1 MSGTP
6 SEQQPVSPW
15 SLDQT
20 RAQYVAVAWLRW
32 RVFVNGF
39 RRKGSTADII
49 ALAIAAPIFGL
60 IALAVAGATGYSAYA
75 FTSDFE
81 LNRISWLLWGTFALC
96 QLLNINIGQP
106 GTVFDPTQLIRF
118 PLRSRNYII
127 LRLFFGI
134 LSPANVMVGI
144 LSLAIAI
151 GMTVAEP
158 WLWAYAF
165 VSMAIFAATNAIFTR
180 MVFAWIDRWLA
191 TRRAREI
198 FTALIFTMSLVGQ
211 WVNVRFNP
219 AYNHHHFQHGRIVT
233 QHRFDAL
240 AHAYQ
245 HVKPM
250 VNFLPP
256 GLVGDA
262 MISAAGHRPLWYA
275 AYTLGC
281 GIFGFFFFAVFAMRT
296 RTEFRGEVFSDVA
309 NGVAEPTRVSFVPQ
323 VRAAAGLAKAARLR
337 FRPEATLA
345 PPKSLFS
352 DHGKGT
358 LRLSPVV
365 AAVFGKEL
373 LAIRRNTGVFY
384 ALIAPV
390 VMVFLFAGRLAT
402 RSSSNAIYIFPA
414 SLAYALVGIVPLAFN
429 SFGLEGAGAQFYFL
443 APVRLRD
450 IFVAKN
456 LVNFL
461 LAYAETAAVL
471 AIVTYLTGLPTLNIL
486 VSSLLW
492 AVGTLLLT
500 TTLGNRRSV
509 TSPKKIDPGRTSSKQ
524 ASPASAFLGMGIL
537 LVLAAFG
544 TGVLKLARHFDMLAV
559 LPLAMLV
566 FMLASASIYLSSL
579 RSIGRF
585 TLAHR
590 DELFE
595 ELCKESSSSVRR

>member
-1 MSGTP
+1 MNRTMNDAST
-6 SEQQPVSPW
+6 EHHPVSAIPRW
-15 SLDQT
+15 TISQT
-20 RAQYVAVAWLRW
+20 RAQFAAVAWLRW
-32 RVFVNGF
+32 RIFANSF
-39 RRKGSTADII
+39 RRKGSTADLVAI
-49 ALAIAAPIFGL
+49 LIAAPIFGL
-60 IALAVAGATGYSAYA
+60 IALAVAGVAGYAAYM
-75 FTSDFE
+75 FTSDYE
-81 LNRISWLLWGTFALC
+81 MNRISWLLWGTFLLC

-106 GTVFDPTQLIRF
+106 GTSFDPTHLIRF

-134 LSPANVMVGI
+134 LSPANVMVAI
-144 LSLAIAI
+144 LSLSIAI
-151 GMTVAEP
+151 GITVAEP

-165 VSMAIFAATNAIFTR
+165 VSMAVFAITNAIFTR

-191 TRRAREI
+191 TRRAREV
-198 FTALIFTMSLVGQ
+198 FTALIFTLSLVGQ

-219 AYNHHHFQHGRIVT
+219 AYNHHHAQHGRFLT
-233 QHRFDAL
+233 QHRFDVL
-240 AHAYQ
+240 AHMYRQ
-245 HVKPM
+245 VKPL

-256 GLVGDA
+256 GLTGDA
-262 MISAAGHRPLWYA
+262 MIAAARHHTLWFAGYV
-275 AYTLGC
+275 LGC

-309 NGVAEPTRVSFVPQ
+309 NGVTVP
-323 VRAAAGLAKAARLR
+323 R
-337 FRPEATLA
+337 
-345 PPKSLFS
+345 KSLSVPHASAVTPSQEVAIRSKFS
-352 DHGKGT
+352 DHGQGA

-365 AAVFGKEL
+365 AAVFSKEL

-384 ALIAPV
+384 ALIAPI

-402 RSSSNAIYIFPA
+402 RGSANSLYIFPA

-429 SFGLEGAGAQFYFL
+429 SFGLEGPGAQFYFL

-450 IFVAKN
+450 VFVAKN

-486 VSSLLW
+486 VTSLLW
-492 AVGTLLLT
+492 AAGTLMLT
-500 TTLGNRRSV
+500 TTLGNRRSI
-509 TSPKKIDPGRTSSKQ
+509 TAPKKIDPGRTSSKQ

-544 TGVLKLARHFDMLAV
+544 LGILKLARHFDMLAV
-559 LPLAMLV
+559 MPLAMLV
-566 FMLASASIYLSSL
+566 FMLASASIYLTSL
-579 RSIGRF
+579 RTIGSF

>member
-1 MSGTP
+1 MTGPTSPQNSGSSWTLRQ
-6 SEQQPVSPW
+6 S
-15 SLDQT
+15 
-20 RAQYVAVAWLRW
+20 RAQYTAVAWLRW
-32 RVFVNGF
+32 RVFVNSF
-39 RRKGSTADII
+39 RRKGSTADLI
-49 ALAIAAPIFGL
+49 AILVAAPIFGL
-60 IALAVAGATGYSAYA
+60 IALAVAGVTGYSAYA

-81 LNRISWLLWGTFALC
+81 LNRIAWLLWGTFILC

-118 PLRSRNYII
+118 PLRARNYII

-134 LSPANVMVGI
+134 LSPANVMVAI

-165 VSMAIFAATNAIFTR
+165 VAMAVFAITNAIFTR

-191 TRRAREI
+191 TRRAREVFTAII
-198 FTALIFTMSLVGQ
+198 FTLSLVGQ

-219 AYNHHHFQHGRIVT
+219 AYNHHHVQHGRIIT
-233 QHRFDAL
+233 QQRFNAMS
-240 AHAYQ
+240 HAYQ
-245 HVKPM
+245 HVKPL

-256 GLVGDA
+256 GLTGDA
-262 MISAAGHRPLWYA
+262 MISAAAHRPVWYLG
-275 AYTLGC
+275 YVVGC
-281 GIFGFFFFAVFAMRT
+281 GVFGFFFFAVFAMRT

-309 NGVAEPTRVSFVPQ
+309 NAVSLPVKM
-323 VRAAAGLAKAARLR
+323 AHSSTAAREPATR
-337 FRPEATLA
+337 FDSPAEIASTNA
-345 PPKSLFS
+345 LFS
-352 DHGKGT
+352 DHGKGA

-365 AAVFGKEL
+365 LAVFGKEL

-402 RSSSNAIYIFPA
+402 RSSPNSIYIFPA

-429 SFGLEGAGAQFYFL
+429 SFGLEGPGAQFYFL

-450 IFVAKN
+450 IFLAKN

-492 AVGTLLLT
+492 AVGTLLIT
-500 TTLGNRRSV
+500 TTIGNRRSV
-509 TSPKKIDPGRTSSKQ
+509 TAPKKIDPGRTSSKQ
-524 ASPASAFLGMGIL
+524 ASPASAFLGMGLLLLLAGFGMGIL
-537 LVLAAFG
+537 
-544 TGVLKLARHFDMLAV
+544 TLARHFDMLAV

-566 FMLASASIYLSSL
+566 FMLASASIYVTSL
-579 RSIGRF
+579 RSVGRF

-595 ELCKESSSSVRR
+595 ELCKEASSSVRR